1 MADFHRFD
9 PQIQTVDIA
18 FRPEELVLGQKSV
31 RFGKSGFAK
40 AATTSNQEQFTRFS
54 RLQWHVL

>member
-9 PQIQTVDIA
+9 PQIQTK
-18 FRPEELVLGQKSV
+18 GQKSV
-31 RFGKSGFAK
+31 RFGKSGLAK

-54 RLQWHVL
+54 RLQWLVL